1 MELIM
6 AFILN
11 LALFA
16 ALLAFLYYFKNR
28 GNSLSVTVFIALILG
43 LIFGVALQNLY
54 TDNQSA
60 VSQSLDWI
68 NLIGS
73 GYVRLLQMIV
83 MPLVFVSIL
92 SAITRLHDAGSLGK
106 ISFSILSVL
115 LFTTAIAALVGIGF
129 SILFDLN
136 ADGLIAGARE
146 TAAQERVLGR
156 VDQVANLTVP
166 SMLLSFIPR
175 NPFAELTGANPTSII
190 STVIFAA
197 FLGIATLRLRKD
209 NGDIAERIS
218 QGIESLNKLVMS
230 LVKIVISLT
239 PYGILALMTRMAATS
254 SLTDILNLLN
264 FIIASYLAIIVMFII
279 HGVLLALSG
288 INPLLYYKKVL
299 PTLLFAFTSRSSAAT
314 IPLNIETQTNR
325 LGNSAT
331 IANFSAT
338 FGATIGQN
346 GCAGIY
352 PAMLAFMVAP
362 SVGIDPLAS
371 QFILSLVAIVTI
383 SSFGIAGVGGGATFA
398 AIVVLS
404 TMGLP
409 LTLVG
414 LLISIEPLI
423 DMGRTALNVNGAMT
437 AGTLSSKWLKQ
448 TDLQVLTSNKA
459 E

>member
-1 MELIM
+1 M

-362 SVGIDPLAS
+362 SVGIDPLAP

-448 TDLQVLTSNKA
+448 TDLQVLTSSKA